1 MKKFLGVIVSVG
13 AFVILVGAAVAQ
25 MEHGSGHD
33 MKGTKGQMS
42 KGGQHEMMK
51 NHMSKAGHA
60 MKGQM
65 SKAGHEMM
73 KNHMGQTGHDTKN
86 HAGGAGHE
94 SHGGTGGQQ

>member
-1 MKKFLGVIVSVG
+1 MKKFLSVIVSVG

-25 MEHGSGHD
+25 MEHGSGHN
-33 MKGTKGQMS
+33 MEGTKGQMS

-65 SKAGHEMM
+65 SKSGHEMM
-73 KNHMGQTGHDTKN
+73 KNHMGQTGDTKS
-86 HAGGAGHE
+86 HAGEAGHE
-94 SHGGTGGQQ
+94 THGGKDGR

>member
-1 MKKFLGVIVSVG
+1 MKKFLSVIVSVG
-13 AFVILVGAAVAQ
+13 AFVILIGAAVAQ
-25 MEHGSGHD
+25 MEHGSGHN
-33 MKGTKGQMS
+33 MEGTKGQMN

-51 NHMSKAGHA
+51 NHMSKGGHA

-86 HAGGAGHE
+86 QAGEAGHE
-94 SHGGTGGQQ
+94 SHGGKDGR

>member
-1 MKKFLGVIVSVG
+1 MNKFLSVIVSVG

-25 MEHGSGHD
+25 MEHGSGHN
-33 MKGTKGQMS
+33 MEGTKGQMS

-65 SKAGHEMM
+65 SNAGHEMM

-86 HAGGAGHE
+86 QAGEAGHQ
-94 SHGGTGGQQ
+94 SHGNKDGR

>member
-1 MKKFLGVIVSVG
+1 MKKFLSAIVSVG
-13 AFVILVGAAVAQ
+13 AFVILVGTAVAQ

-33 MKGTKGQMS
+33 MEGTKGQMS

-51 NHMSKAGHA
+51 NHMSA

-86 HAGGAGHE
+86 QAGEAGHE
-94 SHGGTGGQQ
+94 SHGGTDGR

>member
-1 MKKFLGVIVSVG
+1 MKKFLSVIVSVG

-51 NHMSKAGHA
+51 NHMAA
-60 MKGQM
+60 MKAQM
-65 SKAGHEMM
+65 GKAGHEMM
-73 KNHMGQTGHDTKN
+73 KNHMGQTGHDTKS
-86 HAGGAGHE
+86 HAGEAGHE
-94 SHGGTGGQQ
+94 SHGGKTAQE

>member
-1 MKKFLGVIVSVG
+1 MKKFVGVIVSVG

-33 MKGTKGQMS
+33 MEGTKGQMS

-51 NHMSKAGHA
+51 NHMSA

-65 SKAGHEMM
+65 SKAGHAMM
-73 KNHMGQTGHDTKN
+73 KNHTGQTGHDTKN
-86 HAGGAGHE
+86 QAGEAGHE
-94 SHGGTGGQQ
+94 SHGGKGGQ

>member
-1 MKKFLGVIVSVG
+1 MKKFLSVIVSVG

-33 MKGTKGQMS
+33 MEGTKGQMS
-42 KGGQHEMMK
+42 KGGHHEMMK

-86 HAGGAGHE
+86 QAGEAGHE
-94 SHGGTGGQQ
+94 GHGGKGGQ